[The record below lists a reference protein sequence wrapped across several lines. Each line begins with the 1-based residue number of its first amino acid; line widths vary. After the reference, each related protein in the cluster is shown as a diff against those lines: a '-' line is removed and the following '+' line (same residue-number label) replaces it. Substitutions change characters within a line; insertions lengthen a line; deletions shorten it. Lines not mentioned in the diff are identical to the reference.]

1 MSGKNKGGLGRG
13 YSAIFEEFRDYED
26 NRKVEV
32 QDQVQEIEI
41 TLLDR
46 NPEQARKTFDEES
59 LKEMAE
65 SMRLYGVL
73 QPLLVVDTKNGRY
86 KIIAGERRFRASL
99 IAGLKKVPVIIK
111 DLSEQE
117 IKEISLIENLQR
129 EDLNAIEAAEG
140 IKELMEIHSLTQ
152 EEVAKRLGK
161 SRPYIANT
169 LRLLTLPDEVLEM
182 VKRGELTPGHA
193 RALITIEDKDFLI
206 NLARQAVK
214 CKWTVREIEE
224 KVRLYYAR
232 KNIPAG
238 PRKKDISLEL
248 KELVTDMKRVFGT
261 RVKLTGNEEKG
272 RFVIDYFSR
281 DDLERIYALV
291 QSLKDEKKH

>member
-129 EDLNAIEAAEG
+129 EDLNPIEEAEALSEYAA
-140 IKELMEIHSLTQ
+140 LYNLTQ
-152 EEVAKRLGK
+152 EEVAHRVGK
-161 SRPYIANT
+161 ARSSVANT
-169 LRLLTLPDEVLEM
+169 IRLLGLDEE
-182 VKRGELTPGHA
+182 VKELVRQNRLSAGHA
-193 RALITIEDKDFLI
+193 RAILPIDSKEAQREFAYKACDG
-206 NLARQAVK
+206 QMS
-214 CKWTVREIEE
+214 VRE
-224 KVRLYYAR
+224 
-232 KNIPAG
+232 
-238 PRKKDISLEL
+238 LEL
-248 KELVTDMKRVFGT
+248 KGK
-261 RVKLTGNEEKG
+261 
-272 RFVIDYFSR
+272 Y
-281 DDLERIYALV
+281 
-291 QSLKDEKKH
+291 